1 MSGKDLRAML
11 ESSSHLLAFT
21 GAGISAESGIP
32 IYRGADGLWNKY
44 DPNKVADADYFFH
57 NPAYYWQFVRDVR
70 YPALRDAAPNQGH
83 RALAELE
90 RMGLLKALVTQNV
103 DGLHQDA
110 GSENVLE
117 LHGNTRRIRC
127 LDCGGGYVL
136 EALED
141 RMRGEMPPS
150 CPDCGGLL
158 KPDVVLFGE
167 SLPEGALQEAVRQS
181 RSCDCFLAI
190 GSSLVVQPAASL
202 PMMAKQAGA
211 GLVIVNKEETPLDAM
226 ADMVVWDSASSA
238 LAGVLEE

>member
-1 MSGKDLRAML
+1 MSGKDIKAVL
-11 ESSSHLLAFT
+11 ESSTHVVAFT

-32 IYRGADGLWNKY
+32 TYRGADGVWNRY
-44 DPNKVADADYFFH
+44 DPDKVADADYFFRD
-57 NPAYYWQFVRDVR
+57 PAYYWQFVRDVR

-90 RMGLLKALVTQNV
+90 RRGLLKALVTQNV

-127 LDCGGGYVL
+127 LDCTRRYGL
-136 EALED
+136 ETLED
-141 RMRGEMPPS
+141 RLEGEMPPS

-167 SLPEGALQEAVRQS
+167 SLPEETLQEAVRQS
-181 RSCDCFLAI
+181 RSCDCFLAM
-190 GSSLVVQPAASL
+190 GSSLLVQPAASL
-202 PMMAKQAGA
+202 PARAKQAGA
-211 GLVIVNKEETPLDAM
+211 GLIIVNKEETPLDAM
-226 ADMVVWDSASSA
+226 ADTVIRDSASSA